1 MTGYVTFSSGRGRC
15 CTRSII
21 PPAGLAL
28 DRGYNS
34 LIAATSRLIVAMLR
48 PKIHLMRSTFAVSM
62 RALVS
67 CRKASMPALV
77 SCRKAS
83 MPALVS
89 CRNVSMSALMVAI
102 GLGGEILFEQPCLLT
117 HDGLGL
123 ALGHAGA
130 HQFMDSYA
138 CQGSMWASVP
148 WLRSSRF
155 FHSVAVHFA

>member
-1 MTGYVTFSSGRGRC
+1 MTFSSGRGRC
-15 CTRSII
+15 LYAFDYSACR
-21 PPAGLAL
+21 LAL

-83 MPALVS
+83 M
-89 CRNVSMSALMVAI
+89 SALMVARSALVRDSVRAALPADARRSR
-102 GLGGEILFEQPCLLT
+102 LGARACRRSPVHGQP
-117 HDGLGL
+117 H
-123 ALGHAGA
+123 
-130 HQFMDSYA
+130 A